1 MRERDD
7 ELCVLDINLIQF
19 LWIKSLIFGLVF
31 LTSRL
36 PCVCELLLPDL
47 KVHVML

>member
-36 PCVCELLLPDL
+36 PCVLLLPDL
-47 KVHVML
+47 EVHVML